1 MAQRTDDQMSL
12 AEALMHPGLGSN
24 ARLERI
30 EKLIDWRPIAKA
42 LRELRRGERGAPPY
56 PALQMFKAL
65 LLQQWYGLS
74 DPGLEESLSDRLS
87 FRRFVGL
94 RLEDATPDHA
104 TLWRFREALQAKGLA
119 AVVFSEINRQLDALG
134 LVVRE
139 GTMIDASLVA
149 AASAPPPAQGKQ
161 TAAPPAQGEQAAAP
175 AADSEAPSKLT
186 RSAGEPDA
194 AWTRRGRRYHY
205 GYKAHVAV
213 DQHSELVR
221 DALLTPANVNDTEP
235 ADQLIQGDEK
245 AVYADQ
251 AYDTK
256 RRRAALKAHGIKD
269 RIMHRPN
276 KHHPVLPRWKALHNR
291 LIGPL
296 RARVETR
303 FAVLKR
309 HYGLHRARYFTLA
322 RNQARLT
329 LACIAMNLRR
339 ALVLVG

>member
-1 MAQRTDDQMSL
+1 MAQRTDDQLSL

-30 EKLIDWRPIAKA
+30 AKLIDWRPIAKA
-42 LRELRRGERGAPPY
+42 LKELRRGERGAPPY

-74 DPGLEESLSDRLS
+74 DPGLEESLCDRLS

-94 RLEDATPDHA
+94 RLEDPTPDHA

-149 AASAPPPAQGKQ
+149 AASAPPP
-161 TAAPPAQGEQAAAP
+161 PAQGEQTTTPQAP
-175 AADSEAPSKLT
+175 DSAAPSKLT
-186 RSAGEPDA
+186 RSAIEPDA
-194 AWTRRGRRYHY
+194 AWTRRGRRYHF

-221 DALLTPANVNDTEP
+221 DALLTPANVNDTER

-256 RRRAALKAHGIKD
+256 RRRTELKAQGIKD

-276 KHHPVLPRWKALHNR
+276 KHQPDLPRWKALRNR

-296 RARVETR
+296 RARVETC

-339 ALVLVG
+339 ALVLVA